1 MGNYDYF
8 QLYDKSGNYVF
19 DKVPVEGIAESKP
32 ANRTLTWEKVAIA
45 DVGVDLDLFD
55 NHLSVVA
62 DYYVKKT
69 SNILLG
75 YNVPVETGITQAP
88 SQNVGKVKNTGFE
101 MAVTYRNKISDFR
114 YEVTGNISF
123 NKNKIEDLSGS
134 DNMIQNGGD
143 KIRYI
148 LKEGE
153 SIGSFYGYKTAGLYT
168 QKEIDEGHY
177 YTLGRKP
184 NAGDIKYVP
193 QRDNV
198 EWGSAITDEDRTI
211 IGCDVPKFTYGLNLN
226 LGYKDF
232 ELSLFGQGV
241 AGAKVAFES
250 EQVWAFFL
258 NSNPRK
264 FHLGRWTEANPNPN
278 ANYPRIYG
286 GVSQDTYN
294 QNFSDRQ
301 LFSAN
306 YFRIKTITLGYRL
319 PRTLVNRIG
328 LNSVKAFVTGENL
341 FTFRGDNIM
350 KDFDPESV
358 SGRSVSALGEKSIAF
373 GLNVEF

>member
-1 MGNYDYF
+1 
-8 QLYDKSGNYVF
+8 
-19 DKVPVEGIAESKP
+19 
-32 ANRTLTWEKVAIA
+32 
-45 DVGVDLDLFD
+45 
-55 NHLSVVA
+55 
-62 DYYVKKT
+62 
-69 SNILLG
+69 
-75 YNVPVETGITQAP
+75 
-88 SQNVGKVKNTGFE
+88 

-241 AGAKVAFES
+241 AGAKVAFEYGHS
-250 EQVWAFFL
+250 SSTPTRASSTLDVG
-258 NSNPRK
+258 PRPTLTLTPTIREFTVVCLK
-264 FHLGRWTEANPNPN
+264 THTTRTSPTA
-278 ANYPRIYG
+278 
-286 GVSQDTYN
+286 SC
-294 QNFSDRQ
+294 
-301 LFSAN
+301 SAP
-306 YFRIKTITLGYRL
+306 TI
-319 PRTLVNRIG
+319 
-328 LNSVKAFVTGENL
+328 
-341 FTFRGDNIM
+341 
-350 KDFDPESV
+350 
-358 SGRSVSALGEKSIAF
+358 SASRPSPSAIACRAHWSTA
-373 GLNVEF
+373 LA